1 MSKSLEHVVGPVLA
15 LVISAAAIGFALLR
29 RGRNALA
36 RYGLASVIASPT
48 LYLHGLSPLLAGML
62 ILGPELLWFT
72 LGVGPW
78 RLGAWITMAVVG
90 LALLRASGND
100 LRSPS
105 DLSRDR
111 ADLHPAGRFGQVW
124 PE

>member
-1 MSKSLEHVVGPVLA
+1 LVGPVLA
-15 LVISAAAIGFALLR
+15 VVISVGAIGFALLT

-48 LYLHGLSPLLAGML
+48 LYLHGLSPLLPGML

-78 RLGAWITMAVVG
+78 KLGSWITMAVVG
-90 LALLRASGND
+90 LALLRVSGSD

-105 DLSRDR
+105 DLSRER

-124 PE
+124 PL